1 MRTLASTFSTMEEA
15 EAARRNLESIG
26 ITRERIILKDVAQT
40 AEGAPAAS
48 SGSAGSA
55 GRVFISVKV
64 TTDQVERASEI
75 LKGGLRA
82 EQEAAAP
89 EAEGRPLG
97 NVQGAAAGAS
107 VPPRPLPVQEAGPAH
122 EPAREGAAAELW
134 AASRAAQDR
143 ARRSRYLIFFLL
155 ALLGAF
161 MVGAWLGMAS

>member
-1 MRTLASTFSTMEEA
+1 MRTLASTFSTIEEA
-15 EAARRNLESIG
+15 EAARQHLESIG
-26 ITRERIILKDVAQT
+26 ITRERIILKDVAQA
-40 AEGAPAAS
+40 AEGPAAES
-48 SGSAGSA
+48 AAGAGSA

-75 LKGGLRA
+75 MKGGWRT
-82 EQEAAAP
+82 EQAAAAP
-89 EAEGRPLG
+89 DIEGRPLG
-97 NVQGAAAGAS
+97 NVQGERAGAT
-107 VPPRPLPVQEAGPAH
+107 VPPRPLPVQETGPVQA
-122 EPAREGAAAELW
+122 PAREGAATELW